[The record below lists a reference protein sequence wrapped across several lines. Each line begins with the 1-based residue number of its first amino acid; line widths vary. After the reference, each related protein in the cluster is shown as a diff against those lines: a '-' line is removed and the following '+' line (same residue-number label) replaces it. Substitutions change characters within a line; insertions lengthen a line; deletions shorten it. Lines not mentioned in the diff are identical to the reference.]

1 MEYKD
6 YYKILGV
13 KRTASQEE
21 IKQAFRRLA
30 RKYHP
35 DVNKSPDAERKF
47 KEINEAHEVLS
58 DTEKRKKYDT
68 LGAQWKQYQQSGA
81 PGGFDWG
88 QWASGQPGRP
98 GGVHVEYGNIG
109 DIGDLFGGSGGFSDF
124 FQTIFGNMG
133 GTRPGARSGARP
145 GPGGVRYAQ
154 RPVKGRDIEQPV
166 EIMLEEAYRGT
177 TRQLRRANG
186 SSVMVNIPPG
196 VRTGS
201 KVRIRGE
208 GVPGRAGGPAGDLY
222 LKIRV
227 RPHPRFSRH
236 GNNLHTSVPVD
247 LYTVILGGEVQVP
260 TMEKPIM
267 LSIPPGT
274 NNGKVFR
281 LRGKGMPDLHDPK
294 KHGDLLVTVNVQ
306 LPDKLTPAERKLFQE
321 LRDLRR
327 GKAKR

>member
-13 KRTASQEE
+13 KRNASQEE

-35 DVNKSPDAERKF
+35 DVNKDPDAEKKF

-58 DTEKRKKYDT
+58 DPEKRKKYDT
-68 LGAQWKQYQQSGA
+68 LGAQWQQYQQSGA
-81 PGGFDWG
+81 SGGFDWSR
-88 QWASGQPGRP
+88 WASAQPGRP

-109 DIGDLFGGSGGFSDF
+109 DLGDLFGGAGGFSDF
-124 FQTIFGNMG
+124 FQTIFGGMG
-133 GTRPGARSGARP
+133 GARP
-145 GPGGVRYAQ
+145 QSGDFSYAP
-154 RPVKGRDIEQPV
+154 RAAKGRDIEQPV
-166 EIMLEEAYRGT
+166 EITLEEAYRGT

-186 SSVMVNIPPG
+186 STVVVNIPAG
-196 VRTGS
+196 VKTGS

-208 GVPGRAGGPAGDLY
+208 GAPGVGGGPAGDLY

-227 RPHPRFSRH
+227 QPHHRFTRH
-236 GNNLHTSVPVD
+236 GNNLHISVPVD
-247 LYTVILGGEVQVP
+247 LYTAILGGEVQVP

-281 LRGKGMPDLHDPK
+281 LRGKGMPDLHNPGK
-294 KHGDLLVTVNVQ
+294 RGDLLVTVNVQ
-306 LPDKLTPAERKLFQE
+306 LPDHLTSAERKLFQQ

-327 GKAKR
+327 GRK